1 MSRPLKF
8 ESVED
13 LAERINEYFYS
24 CDTRLKT
31 VFTKEGELIEVP
43 DPKPYT
49 ISGLAYFLGTSRQT
63 LLNYEDRDE
72 YFDTIKNAKARIEM
86 YVEESLWTPK
96 IASGVIFNL
105 KNNFGW
111 VDKSELD
118 QSSKVDA
125 TITVK
130 MDGELEEWSK

>member
-8 ESVED
+8 ESAEE

-24 CDTRLKT
+24 CDTRMKV
-31 VFTKEGELIEVP
+31 VFTKEGDMMEVP

-49 ISGLAYFLGTSRQT
+49 ISGLAYFLGTNRQT
-63 LLNYEDRDE
+63 LLNYEQKDE
-72 YFDTIKNAKARIEM
+72 FFDTIRAAKARIEM
-86 YVEESLWTPK
+86 FVEESLWTPK
-96 IASGVIFNL
+96 IATGVMFNL

-118 QSSKVDA
+118 QNSKVDA
-125 TITVK
+125 TISVK
-130 MDGELEEWSK
+130 MEGELDEWSK